1 MAFWG
6 RKRQPPVVSCYG
18 KLPATGD
25 FVRMNAAGPENVA
38 FDGWLGSSLHAAR
51 ESLGAAFQDCYRP
64 ALGVF
69 IYRGDDSSGKEP
81 ERGMIGVW
89 ASSGDS
95 AGRMYPMTVATSY
108 DYEELLEVGP
118 ALPIAVWPFLAH
130 AYDLVSN
137 GRHLTPDEF
146 LRRVAQIQPISLEHP
161 EAARA
166 PYQRWLQQQQ
176 MRSLWE
182 TGFGAAGA
190 RHATLYSVRA
200 TLEIFRGHE
209 RPQTSLALRFPLGAG
224 DTYAACVWMDLVL
237 RLVGWQRT
245 VLNAFWTPHHDLMVH
260 PGPPQVGTFRELLCN
275 GTDAAH
281 VTDLLR
287 PPSIDETAARERLG
301 PQLSSVLDRAD
312 DTIHGFLQQ
321 LV

>member
-6 RKRQPPVVSCYG
+6 KKRQPPNICCYG

-64 ALGVF
+64 ALGIF

-81 ERGMIGVW
+81 DRGLIGVW
-89 ASSGDS
+89 SSSGDS

-108 DYEELLEVGP
+108 DYEDMLQVGA
-118 ALPIAVWPFLAH
+118 ALPIAVWPFLAA
-130 AYDLVSN
+130 AYDLVAN

-146 LRRVAQIQPISLEHP
+146 LRRVAQLQPIPLDSP
-161 EAARA
+161 EASCAG
-166 PYQRWLQQQQ
+166 YHRWVQQQ
-176 MRSLWE
+176 SIHAFWE
-182 TGFGAAGA
+182 TGFGTAAV
-190 RHATLYSVRA
+190 RHAVLYNVRA

-209 RPQTSLALRFPLGAG
+209 RPQTSLALRLPIGAG
-224 DTYAACVWMDLVL
+224 DSYSAAVWMDLVH

-245 VLNAFWTPHHDLMVH
+245 VLNAFWTPHHDLMIH

-287 PPSIDETAARERLG
+287 PPSLDENTARERLG
-301 PQLSSVLDRAD
+301 AQLAGAVERTDQ
-312 DTIHGFLQQ
+312 TIHGFLQQ